1 MPPDRGRASRAC
13 ASCRKQKTR
22 CYEPGIP
29 GRACLRCERLRQKCS
44 LFQAEETD
52 EEPQQQHMAASTPGT
67 DARLE
72 RLEKTVATLLDRL
85 GEGPLSAE
93 HESSRPTSAL
103 TTPDPGDPKYKD
115 TETSAAPIMVIRDL
129 ANDTGIKP
137 SPDTKSLG
145 MVLDNLIAPDL
156 ALTLLS
162 IFLEYYGRWIIFDP
176 EGDPVALL
184 PRVRRSPI
192 LFCACCLIAV
202 RHTSEGLAAS
212 LAPKLYECVRS
223 LVSSMLLTAPQS
235 IDFFQATLI
244 LCMWS
249 TTVGQVPLS
258 IDSWLLSGFALQHS
272 QSSSLFAAITSQSQP
287 HTKMDEKTLDHFC
300 LWNHLCLA
308 HLHYCVGTSRR
319 SMLQAWQIERCRA
332 IVESDHAIN
341 FEVRM
346 VAEIHL
352 YWTVY
357 EHLIED
363 YVDLLKSVAAL
374 QTWRRKW
381 EFVLEQPRS
390 QFLLMG
396 FHFSNLL
403 LYEHALK
410 SKSSRAR
417 ESVVSE
423 MIRHSTAIVHL
434 AMDTVDER
442 TRHLSDHIYH
452 MITFAAI
459 IICRLLNS
467 YETQLGLTHNIAE
480 LDSLIY
486 SLVQWLHCIGLPCHA
501 AHTLGNIIAKVHQ
514 RLRPRVEAVPF
525 AAPTD
530 DFPPEESFTNYYFP
544 EFLGLGTSADGNW
557 DLLSDLSFFPPSPT
571 KS

>member
-1 MPPDRGRASRAC
+1 MR
-13 ASCRKQKTR
+13 
-22 CYEPGIP
+22 
-29 GRACLRCERLRQKCS
+29 ERV
-44 LFQAEETD
+44 
-52 EEPQQQHMAASTPGT
+52 
-67 DARLE
+67 
-72 RLEKTVATLLDRL
+72 EKTLAALLDRL
-85 GEGPLSAE
+85 GEGPAGPGD
-93 HESSRPTSAL
+93 HESNEGSAL
-103 TTPDPGDPKYKD
+103 TSPEAGEAPYKD
-115 TETSAAPIMVIRDL
+115 TGSSAAPVMVIRDL
-129 ANDTGIKP
+129 ATDTGIK
-137 SPDTKSLG
+137 SVPDTRPLET
-145 MVLDNLIAPDL
+145 VLDDLISPDL
-156 ALTLLS
+156 ALTLIT
-162 IFLEYYGRWIIFDP
+162 IFVEYYGRWILYDP
-176 EGDPVALL
+176 EGDPAALL
-184 PRVRRSPI
+184 PRVKRSPL

-202 RHTSEGLAAS
+202 RHTSEQLAAG
-212 LAPKLYECVRS
+212 LAPKLYEYARS
-223 LVSSMLLTAPQS
+223 SVSSTLLVAPQS
-235 IDFFQATLI
+235 IEFFQAALI

-272 QSSSLFAAITSQSQP
+272 QSSPLFAAVTSQSQP
-287 HTKMDEKTLDHFC
+287 PIRMDEKTLDRCC

-332 IVESDHAIN
+332 IINSDHATN

-357 EHLIED
+357 GHLIEES
-363 YVDLLKSVAAL
+363 VNLLKSVADIQA
-374 QTWRRKW
+374 WRRRW
-381 EFVLEQPRS
+381 EFVIEQPRS

-410 SKSSRAR
+410 SKTARAQ

-423 MIRHSTAIVHL
+423 MIRHSTAILNL

-442 TRHLSDHIYH
+442 TRHLTDHIYH

-467 YETQLGLTHNIAE
+467 YENQLSRACDTRD
-480 LDSLIY
+480 LDTLIQ
-486 SLVQWLHCIGLPCHA
+486 SLVDWLHCIGLPCHA

-514 RLRPRVEAVPF
+514 KLHPRVEVMPD
-525 AAPTD
+525 PIE
-530 DFPPEESFTNYYFP
+530 DFPEESFTNYYFP
-544 EFLGLGTSADGNW
+544 EFLGLGPSADGNW
-557 DLLSDLSFFPPSPT
+557 DLLSDLGFFHQSPS
-571 KS
+571 SS

>member
-13 ASCRKQKTR
+13 VSCRKQKTR
-22 CYEPGIP
+22 CYEPSVP
-29 GRACLRCERLRQKCS
+29 GKACLRCERLHQKCS
-44 LFQAEETD
+44 LIQAIETRED
-52 EEPQQQHMAASTPGT
+52 EEADTPYSNT

-72 RLEKTVATLLDRL
+72 RVEKTLAALLDRL
-85 GEGPLSAE
+85 GEGPAGPDD
-93 HESSRPTSAL
+93 HESNGGSAL
-103 TTPDPGDPKYKD
+103 TTPEAGEAPYKD
-115 TETSAAPIMVIRDL
+115 TESSAAPIMVIRDL
-129 ANDTGIKP
+129 ATDTGIK
-137 SPDTKSLG
+137 SVPDTRSLET
-145 MVLDNLIAPDL
+145 VLDDLISPDL
-156 ALTLLS
+156 ALTLIT
-162 IFLEYYGRWIIFDP
+162 IFVEYYGRWIMYDP
-176 EGDPVALL
+176 EGDPAALL
-184 PRVRRSPI
+184 PRVKRSPL

-202 RHTSEGLAAS
+202 RHTSEQLAAG
-212 LAPKLYECVRS
+212 LAPKLYEYARS
-223 LVSSMLLTAPQS
+223 SVSSTLLVAPQS
-235 IDFFQATLI
+235 IEFFQAALI

-272 QSSSLFAAITSQSQP
+272 QSSPLFAAVTSQSQP
-287 HTKMDEKTLDHFC
+287 PIRMDEKTLDRC
-300 LWNHLCLA
+300 YLWNHLCLA

-319 SMLQAWQIERCRA
+319 SMLQAWQIERCRT
-332 IVESDHAIN
+332 IIDSDHATN

-357 EHLIED
+357 GHLIEES
-363 YVDLLKSVAAL
+363 VDLLKSVADIQA
-374 QTWRRKW
+374 WRRRW
-381 EFVLEQPRS
+381 EFVIEQPRS

-410 SKSSRAR
+410 SKTARAQ

-423 MIRHSTAIVHL
+423 MVRHSTAILNL

-442 TRHLSDHIYH
+442 TRHLTDHIYH

-467 YETQLGLTHNIAE
+467 HESQLSRACDTRDLHT
-480 LDSLIY
+480 LIQ
-486 SLVQWLHCIGLPCHA
+486 SLVDWLHCIGLPCHA

-514 RLRPRVEAVPF
+514 KLRPSVEVLPD
-525 AAPTD
+525 PME
-530 DFPPEESFTNYYFP
+530 DFPEESFTNYYFP
-544 EFLGLGTSADGNW
+544 EFLGLGPSADGNW
-557 DLLSDLSFFPPSPT
+557 DLLSDLGFFHQSPSNN
-571 KS
+571 